1 MSMDIKKKA
10 DFLARKFQTR
20 NPFEIIQGLN
30 VILVF
35 APLVD
40 TRAFYQYFQRNNIIY
55 IDESL
60 SKHEKAFEC
69 AHEMGHMFLHKKA
82 NAIFMDTRTNFNS
95 NKLEIEADTFAMDL
109 LVGDDILAE
118 YSSYNIEQIS
128 HLLGY
133 ERRLMELRFRESN
146 YELEVQKEF

>member
-1 MSMDIKKKA
+1 MDIKKKA

-20 NPFEIIQGLN
+20 NPLEIIQGLN

-55 IDESL
+55 IDENL
-60 SKHEKAFEC
+60 TKHEQAFEC

-82 NAIFMDTRTNFNS
+82 NAIFMDTRTSFNT
-95 NKLEIEADTFAMDL
+95 NKFEIEADTFAMNL
-109 LVGDDILAE
+109 LISDNMLRE
-118 YSSYNIEQIS
+118 YPEYNVEQLS
-128 HLLGY
+128 RLLGY
-133 ERRLMELRFRESN
+133 EQRLIELR
-146 YELEVQKEF
+146 LK

>member
-1 MSMDIKKKA
+1 MDIKKKA
-10 DFLARKFQTR
+10 DSLVRKFQTR

-60 SKHEKAFEC
+60 TKHEQAFEC
-69 AHEMGHMFLHKKA
+69 AHEMGHMFGVYGTDA
-82 NAIFMDTRTNFNS
+82 DSDCVNECMMNDAC
-95 NKLEIEADTFAMDL
+95 LEQERYDKICSSCKSL
-109 LVGDDILAE
+109 LVANRNYLST
-118 YSSYNIEQIS
+118 YTYP
-128 HLLGY
+128 Y
-133 ERRLMELRFRESN
+133 E
-146 YELEVQKEF
+146 